1 MFDDLPGNPPSLVKR
16 RVTVRQIA
24 EKAQLSV
31 ATVDRVINGRTTV
44 RRGTALRVQSAAQ
57 ALGYQFTVPMRVR
70 TDEASPE
77 TIIKCVFLLQRRA
90 SSFYQQLAEEL
101 EQTAQHNSH
110 HGVQVTIEHMDDYL
124 EPANVAGTLRSVA
137 GRADA
142 VAVVAT
148 ESNPVSDAIEFL
160 AEQQIPVVAL
170 LSDLSSPKLAGYAGI
185 NNRMA
190 GRTAAWAIAR
200 CADRPGKLGV
210 LIGSHNY
217 IGQEER
223 EIGFRSYFREKGLQ
237 FKVLEPAV
245 CLDDP
250 KIAYQQTLELL
261 RTTDELAG
269 VYNVGGGA
277 SGVLRAIEEIK
288 PSRKL
293 AYVCHELTPVT
304 RAGLNAGTIDLVLA
318 HDVPELARSALKML
332 ADLKKAPAARKQS
345 VVVPF
350 NIYTSENI

>member
-1 MFDDLPGNPPSLVKR
+1 MFDEFSEPSPGLVKR

-24 EKAQLSV
+24 EKSQLSV

-44 RRGTALRVQSAAQ
+44 RRTTALRVQSAAQ
-57 ALGYQFTVPMRVR
+57 ALGYQFTVPVKVR
-70 TDEASPE
+70 INEAPPAM
-77 TIIKCVFLLQRRA
+77 KCVFLLQRRA

-101 EQTAQHNSH
+101 EQTAQGDPTR
-110 HGVQVTIEHMDDYL
+110 GVQVSIRHMDDYL
-124 EPANVAGTLRSVA
+124 EPAKVADALRSVQ
-137 GRADA
+137 GQVDA

-223 EIGFRSYFREKGLQ
+223 EIGFRSYFREKGLE

-250 KIAYQQTLELL
+250 KIAYQQTLGLL
-261 RTTDELAG
+261 RANDELAG

-293 AYVCHELTPVT
+293 AYVCHELTPAT
-304 RAGLNAGTIDLVLA
+304 RAGLSAGTIDLVLA
-318 HDVPELARSALKML
+318 HDLPELARSTIKML
-332 ADLKKAPAARKQS
+332 ADLKKAPSVRKQS
-345 VVVPF
+345 VIVPF

>member
-1 MFDDLPGNPPSLVKR
+1 MFDEFSGPSPGLVKR

-44 RRGTALRVQSAAQ
+44 RRTTALRVQSAAQ
-57 ALGYQFTVPMRVR
+57 ALGYQFTVPVRVR
-70 TDEASPE
+70 LEEAPQAM
-77 TIIKCVFLLQRRA
+77 KCVFLLQRRA

-101 EQTAQHNSH
+101 EQTAQRDPTR
-110 HGVQVTIEHMDDYL
+110 GVQVSIRHMDDYL
-124 EPANVAGTLRSVA
+124 EPAKVADALRSVQ
-137 GRADA
+137 GQVDA

-223 EIGFRSYFREKGLQ
+223 EIGFRSYFREKGLE

-261 RTTDELAG
+261 RANDELAG

-277 SGVLRAIEEIK
+277 SGVLRAIEETK

-293 AYVCHELTPVT
+293 AYVCHELTPAT
-304 RAGLNAGTIDLVLA
+304 RAGLSAGTIDLVLA
-318 HDVPELARSALKML
+318 HDLPELARSTIKML
-332 ADLKKAPAARKQS
+332 ADLKKAPPGRKQS
-345 VVVPF
+345 VIVPF

>member
-1 MFDDLPGNPPSLVKR
+1 MIDELSAPPSGLVKR

-24 EKAQLSV
+24 EKARLSV

-44 RRGTALRVQSAAQ
+44 RKATALRVQSAAQ

-70 TDEASPE
+70 VDETSQ
-77 TIIKCVFLLQRRA
+77 TIRCVFLLQRKA
-90 SSFYQQLAEEL
+90 SAFYRHLAEEL
-101 EQTAQHNSH
+101 EQTARRDPLR
-110 HGVQVTIEHMDDYL
+110 GVQVTIHHMDDYL
-124 EPANVAGTLRSVA
+124 EPAKVADTLRTVQEQV
-137 GRADA
+137 DA

-170 LSDLSSPKLAGYAGI
+170 LSDLSSPRLAGYAGI

-200 CADRPGKLGV
+200 CADRSGKLGV
-210 LIGSHNY
+210 LIGSHGY

-223 EIGFRSYFREKGLQ
+223 EIGFRSYFRERGLD
-237 FKVLEPAV
+237 FTVLEPGV

-250 KIAYQQTLELL
+250 EIAYNQTLELL
-261 RTTDELAG
+261 QATDELAG
-269 VYNVGGGA
+269 IYNVGGGA

-304 RAGLNAGTIDLVLA
+304 RAGLSAGTIDLVLS
-318 HDVPELARSALKML
+318 HDVPELARSTLKML
-332 ADLKKAPAARKQS
+332 VDLKRTPPTRKQS

>member
-1 MFDDLPGNPPSLVKR
+1 MFDDLSDPPPGLVKR

-24 EKAQLSV
+24 EKAQLSM

-70 TDEASPE
+70 TEEASPE
-77 TIIKCVFLLQRRA
+77 TIKCVFLLQRRA

-101 EQTAQHNSH
+101 EQTAQRDP
-110 HGVQVTIEHMDDYL
+110 GQGAQVSIQHMDDYL
-124 EPANVAGTLRSVA
+124 EPRKVADTLRSVH
-137 GRADA
+137 GQADA

-148 ESNPVSDAIEFL
+148 ESNPISYAIDFL
-160 AEQQIPVVAL
+160 AEQQMPVVAL

-200 CADRPGKLGV
+200 CADRSGKLGV
-210 LIGSHNY
+210 LIGSHGY

-223 EIGFRSYFREKGLQ
+223 EIGFRSYFREKGLE
-237 FKVLEPAV
+237 FTVLEPAV
-245 CLDDP
+245 SMDDP
-250 KIAYQQTLELL
+250 EVAYNQTLELL
-261 RTTDELAG
+261 RATDELAG
-269 VYNVGGGA
+269 IYNVGGGA
-277 SGVLRAIEEIK
+277 SGVLQAIEEIK

-304 RAGLNAGTIDLVLA
+304 RAGLSAGTIDLVLA
-318 HDVPELARSALKML
+318 HDVPELARSTLKML
-332 ADLKKAPAARKQS
+332 VDLKKTPSARKQS